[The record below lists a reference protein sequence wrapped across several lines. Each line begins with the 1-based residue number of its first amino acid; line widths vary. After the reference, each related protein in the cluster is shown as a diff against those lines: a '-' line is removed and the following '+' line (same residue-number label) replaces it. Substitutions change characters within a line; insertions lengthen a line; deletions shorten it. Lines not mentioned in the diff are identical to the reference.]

1 MGSTSVVLISNIAA
15 TMTVESSN
23 TENLMEEKKQEVK
36 EKKKNEEVK
45 QFNFN
50 QKPEVKHGWEGFLL
64 FLWNPETGEFLG
76 RTGMSWLKIS
86 VFYIIYYSFLTLF
99 FMLMLFAFFTT
110 LNDTRPSWDTD
121 SNGIIGKIPGVGFR
135 PMPPDE
141 SIESTLIWFR
151 HGNDNG
157 NWLPWVERLDEH
169 LKDYKNSTHYENL
182 PDGSHSVECG
192 PLGSKQPGTQ
202 GMCRIDREEL
212 FKGPCTSES
221 GYGFKDGKPCVLI
234 KLNKIFKWL
243 PEPYLS
249 PEDFPEDLP
258 QTIKD
263 AFNKNVQDGKPELNN
278 RVWLECDGEN
288 PADRENI
295 GGITYYPTNGVS
307 ANFYPYLNQ
316 KGYLSPVVFAR
327 LDNPKHGILIAVEC
341 KAWAKNIHH
350 NSQER
355 KGLVHFEM
363 MID

>member
-1 MGSTSVVLISNIAA
+1 MGTSVVLISNIAA

-23 TENLMEEKKQEVK
+23 TENLMEEKKLEVK

-99 FMLMLFAFFTT
+99 FMLMLLAFFTT

-121 SNGIIGKIPGVGFR
+121 SNGIIDK
-135 PMPPDE
+135 E
-141 SIESTLIWFR
+141 
-151 HGNDNG
+151 
-157 NWLPWVERLDEH
+157 
-169 LKDYKNSTHYENL
+169 
-182 PDGSHSVECG
+182 
-192 PLGSKQPGTQ
+192 
-202 GMCRIDREEL
+202 
-212 FKGPCTSES
+212 
-221 GYGFKDGKPCVLI
+221 GKPCVLI

-243 PEPYLS
+243 PEPYQS
-249 PEDFPEDLP
+249 EEDFPQDLP
-258 QTIKD
+258 QTIKT

-327 LDNPKHGILIAVEC
+327 LDNPKHGVLIAVEC

-355 KGLVHFEM
+355 RGLVHFEM